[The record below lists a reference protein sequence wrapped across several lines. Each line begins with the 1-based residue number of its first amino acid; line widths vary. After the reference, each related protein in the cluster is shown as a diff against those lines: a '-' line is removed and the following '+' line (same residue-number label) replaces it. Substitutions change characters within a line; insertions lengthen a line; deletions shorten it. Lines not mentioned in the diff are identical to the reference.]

1 MNEIEFNSCVDD
13 YSDSLYRFILK
24 ISKNK
29 EDAKDIVQTAFEK
42 LWIHRNKV
50 ELLKAK
56 SYLFTI
62 AYHLMIDQLRKE
74 AKMVQTDNFDENLNA
89 ATPAHSDLKQ
99 ILLKAINN
107 LNPTQKALI
116 LLKDYE
122 GYAYKEIGEIMQLSE
137 TQVKVYLHRA
147 RLILKN
153 KLLSIEKISVPQ
165 ND

>member
-56 SYLFTI
+56 SYLFTV

-74 AKMVQTDNFDENLNA
+74 AKMVQTDDFDENLNA

>member
-56 SYLFTI
+56 SYLFTV
-62 AYHLMIDQLRKE
+62 AYHLMIDQLRKVT
-74 AKMVQTDNFDENLNA
+74 KMVQTDNFDENLNA

>member
-56 SYLFTI
+56 SYLFTV

>member
-56 SYLFTI
+56 SYLFTV

-89 ATPAHSDLKQ
+89 VTPAHSDLKQ

>member
-56 SYLFTI
+56 SYLFTV

-137 TQVKVYLHRA
+137 SQVKVYLHRA

>member
-24 ISKNK
+24 ISNNK

-56 SYLFTI
+56 SYLFTV

>member
-1 MNEIEFNSCVDD
+1 MNETEFNSCVDD

-56 SYLFTI
+56 SYLFTV

>member
-1 MNEIEFNSCVDD
+1 
-13 YSDSLYRFILK
+13 
-24 ISKNK
+24 
-29 EDAKDIVQTAFEK
+29 
-42 LWIHRNKV
+42 
-50 ELLKAK
+50 
-56 SYLFTI
+56 
-62 AYHLMIDQLRKE
+62 MIDQLRKE
-74 AKMVQTDNFDENLNA
+74 AKMVQTDDFDENLNA

>member
-56 SYLFTI
+56 SYLFTV

-99 ILLKAINN
+99 ILLKAIYN

>member
-1 MNEIEFNSCVDD
+1 
-13 YSDSLYRFILK
+13 
-24 ISKNK
+24 
-29 EDAKDIVQTAFEK
+29 
-42 LWIHRNKV
+42 
-50 ELLKAK
+50 
-56 SYLFTI
+56 
-62 AYHLMIDQLRKE
+62 MIDQLRKE

-89 ATPAHSDLKQ
+89 TTPAHSDLKQ

>member
-42 LWIHRNKV
+42 LWIQRNKV

-56 SYLFTI
+56 SYLFTV

-74 AKMVQTDNFDENLNA
+74 AKMVQTDDFDENLNA

>member
-56 SYLFTI
+56 SYLFTV

-74 AKMVQTDNFDENLNA
+74 AKMVQTDDFDENLNA

-137 TQVKVYLHRA
+137 SQVKVYLHRA

>member
-56 SYLFTI
+56 SYLFTV

-137 TQVKVYLHRA
+137 IQVKVYLHRA

>member
-29 EDAKDIVQTAFEK
+29 EDAKDMVQTAFEK

-56 SYLFTI
+56 SYLFTV